1 MNPKHFEPV
10 IFSPHKIGI
19 MKKML
24 LTLGLF
30 AGICSF
36 AQQTQAKK
44 GELWEKIYRASATR
58 VNDLVHTK
66 LDVKFDYAKTYL
78 YGKAWITLHP
88 HFYPADS
95 LRLDAKGMN
104 INKVALFKN
113 GKNMDLKYTYDSSFL
128 YITLNRTY
136 KRNENYTIYIDY
148 VSKPN
153 ELKVKGSAAIIDAKG
168 LYFINPDGKEK
179 GKPIEIWTQGET
191 ESNSVWFPTI
201 DKPNQKSTEEIYM
214 TVPQKYVTL
223 SNGKLISQKKNNNGT
238 RTDYWKMALPH
249 APYLFFMGVGEYSI
263 IKDSYKGKE
272 VSYYVEKEYAPVAR
286 RIFGHTPEMIA
297 FYSKITGVDYPW
309 NKYAQI
315 VGRDYVSGAME
326 NTTSTLHQEN
336 AYQDARELVDGNSW
350 EDVIAHELFHQWFGD
365 LVTCESWSNITT
377 NESFADLSETLWNEY
392 KYGKDAG
399 DEVNYKGLRSYLAN
413 TNNYKKDLVRFY
425 YADKEDVFDQVS
437 YPKGGRILNMLRTY
451 LGDSAFF
458 KSLHLYLT
466 TNQFKSAEAQNL
478 RLAFEEISG
487 QDLNWYFNQW
497 YYSSGHPQLEIN
509 YDYDVVNRL
518 AKVYVKQTQTDK
530 LFKLPVAIDIY
541 IGNEKKRYHIWVQ
554 NEIDTFTFSTTSR
567 PDLINFDGD
576 KTLLCQ
582 KKENKTLDNYIE
594 QYKYAGLYLD
604 RREAIDFASKT
615 QTDPKAVLL
624 LKTALNDNYNNLR
637 IFTLSKLDLT
647 NDSIKK
653 VMEPVILSLAKNDS
667 KSTVRAKA
675 IEILSQYK
683 KEDYK
688 SLFGKALKDS
698 SYSVAGSA
706 LDALA
711 KIDTVAAMQ
720 AAQNLS
726 KFPSKGKLA
735 EAISRIFI
743 AFGDENSFDFI
754 SDKFNKMP
762 LSQAKFSQLQSL
774 SAILGKVKNTIQ
786 VKKGVDMIVNFRDAI
801 PQQER
806 NQTNPF
812 INNFILQG
820 LANKKEAAGLKEQ
833 ADYIKSKITGN
844 KKP

>member
-1 MNPKHFEPV
+1 MIPKHIEPV
-10 IFSPHKIGI
+10 IFIPHKKGI

-30 AGICSF
+30 VGICSL
-36 AQQTQAKK
+36 AQQPQVKK
-44 GELWEKIYRASATR
+44 GEVWEKIYRASATK

-66 LDVKFDYAKTYL
+66 LDVKFDFAKTYL

-88 HFYPADS
+88 HFYATDS
-95 LRLDAKGMN
+95 LKLDAKGMS
-104 INKVALFKN
+104 INKVALVKN
-113 GKNMDLKYTYDSSFL
+113 GKNVDLKYRYDSSYL
-128 YITLNRTY
+128 YITLSKTY
-136 KRNENYTIYIDY
+136 KRSENYTIYIDY

-153 ELKVKGSAAIIDAKG
+153 ELKAKGSAAINDAKG

-179 GKPIEIWTQGET
+179 NKPIEIWTQGET
-191 ESNSVWFPTI
+191 EANSAWFPTI

-223 SNGKLISQKKNNNGT
+223 SNGKLTTQVKNNNGT
-238 RTDYWKMALPH
+238 RTDYWKMDLPH

-263 IKDSYKGKE
+263 IKDYYKGKE

-336 AYQDARELVDGNSW
+336 AYQDARELVDGNTW

-365 LVTCESWSNITT
+365 FVTCESWSNITT
-377 NESFADLSETLWNEY
+377 NESMADFSETLWNEY

-399 DEVNYKGLRSYLAN
+399 DEVNYKGLQSYLSN

-497 YYSSGHPQLEIN
+497 YYGSGHPLLEIN
-509 YDYDVVNRL
+509 YDYDAVNRL
-518 AKVYVKQTQTDK
+518 AKVYVKQTQPDK

-541 IGNEKKRYHIWVQ
+541 IGNEKKRYQVWVQ
-554 NEIDTFTFSTTSR
+554 NETDTFTFSTTSR

-604 RREAIDFASKT
+604 RREAIDFASKA
-615 QTDPKAVLL
+615 QNDPKAIGL
-624 LKTALNDNYNNLR
+624 LKTALYDKYFNLR
-637 IFTLSKLDLT
+637 IFTLSKIDLT
-647 NDSIKK
+647 KDSIKT
-653 VMEPVILSLAKNDS
+653 VMEPIIVNLAKNDS
-667 KSTVRAKA
+667 KPTVRAKA
-675 IEILSQYK
+675 IELLSRYK
-683 KEDYK
+683 RTEYK
-688 SLFGKALKDS
+688 SLFEKALKDS
-698 SYSVAGSA
+698 SYSVSGSA
-706 LDALA
+706 LEALV
-711 KIDTVAAMQ
+711 KIDTAAALR

-726 KFPSKGKLA
+726 KFPAKGKLA

-754 SDKFNKMP
+754 ADNFDKMP

-774 SAILGKVKNTIQ
+774 AGILAKVKNTDQ
-786 VKKGVDMIVNFRDAI
+786 VKKGVDMIVSFRDAI

-820 LANKKEAAGLKEQ
+820 LATKKEVAGLKEQ
-833 ADYIKSKITGN
+833 ADYIKLKISETKN
-844 KKP
+844 P